1 VGAFTLSKKGGVELF
16 AKICLV
22 IFFFIEWSRIH
33 SKEQVSDGERIGSAI
48 IAAAL
53 VGFIYIG

>member
-1 VGAFTLSKKGGVELF
+1 MLLVCQKVGVDLF

-33 SKEQVSDGERIGSAI
+33 SKEQVSDGERIGSVI

-53 VGFIYIG
+53 IGFTYIG